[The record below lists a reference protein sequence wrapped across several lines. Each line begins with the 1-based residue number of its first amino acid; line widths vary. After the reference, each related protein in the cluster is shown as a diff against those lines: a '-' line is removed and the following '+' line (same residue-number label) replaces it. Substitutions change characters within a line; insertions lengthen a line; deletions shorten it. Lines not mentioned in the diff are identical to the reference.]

1 MRISYKYAVALTASI
16 GLFMAVLDNTI
27 VNVSLAAM
35 EKTFNITINQ
45 IQWVITAYFLAQAAV
60 IPAAGYFGNKFG
72 IKRLFIISLV
82 LFTIGS
88 VLCGLTAFFGSAGGD
103 KLLIIFRVFQ
113 GIGGGMLFP
122 LATAIAFGVFPPEER
137 GRSSALIAVPVL
149 LAPAF
154 GPTIGGLIV
163 DSPLG
168 WPGIFFVNVPVGIIA
183 VILIARI
190 LRPESVERAPAG
202 AVTGAAQSGGFDF
215 VGLALSMVGVT
226 LVAYAFTLVSDTR
239 SGSITPQTPQGVI
252 NGWGYALVWEFFVV
266 GSSALVAFAFY
277 ELRVARDPVLDLRL
291 FRTYNFTVA
300 SIMTWITRAVVFGSF
315 FLIPLFLQQFRGLTA
330 VHTGLIL
337 IGQGLGGIV
346 GIQAG
351 SRLYDR
357 IGPRALTVAGMLVL
371 TVSTFLL
378 AGIKSDSDWQFF
390 LPILFLR
397 GIGFGWSNLPLQTV
411 ALASITGRALPKASS
426 LFQATGQVF
435 SSIGVSI
442 MSTLLVQRSTLH
454 AGGDRACVRRTTTG
468 KSCAP
473 RRSSG
478 AARCLHHRRYRHRRR
493 GGCGPAITCAQ
504 PEAGDGG
511 DGPAADEPRARA
523 HRSLNRTVRL
533 PHVRLASREPDI
545 RLPKNVGSCGI
556 IIGKEPCILV
566 SIAHEGRA
574 PCQQPM

>member
-1 MRISYKYAVALTASI
+1 LAFVRSLTKLKGTATLRISYKYAVALTASI

-88 VLCGLTAFFGSAGGD
+88 VLCGLTAFFGAAGGD

-137 GRSSALIAVPVL
+137 GRSSALIAIPVL

-202 AVTGAAQSGGFDF
+202 GVAEPAGVGQRGSFDF

-239 SGSITPQTPQGVI
+239 SGSITPQRPQGAI
-252 NGWGYALVWEFFVV
+252 NGWGYALVWELFVIGIV
-266 GSSALVAFAFY
+266 ALAAFAYY

-291 FRTYNFTVA
+291 FRSYNFTIA

-337 IGQGLGGIV
+337 IGQGIGGIV

-378 AGIKSDSDWQFF
+378 AGIRSDSDWQFF

-411 ALASITGRALPKASS
+411 ALAAITGRALPKASS

-442 MSTLLVQRSTLH
+442 MSTLLVQRSTQH
-454 AGGDRACVRRTTTG
+454 ATEIVRAAGGRPPANL
-468 KSCAP
+468 ALL
-473 RRSSG
+473 
-478 AARCLHHRRYRHRRR
+478 AAVPALHDVFIVV
-493 GGCGPAITCAQ
+493 GICTAVAAVVGLLLPA
-504 PEAGDGG
+504 
-511 DGPAADEPRARA
+511 
-523 HRSLNRTVRL
+523 RSLKQEQIAMSQTQ
-533 PHVRLASREPDI
+533 
-545 RLPKNVGSCGI
+545 
-556 IIGKEPCILV
+556 V
-566 SIAHEGRA
+566 SHDRMPVEA
-574 PCQQPM
+574 